1 MCESSKVL
9 TALTIALLMVDQSCG
24 RQQQFLREP
33 TDVTA
38 IAGQQVVLP
47 CTVED
52 KEGLLQWTKDD
63 FGLGTKRDLPG
74 YPTYAMRG
82 QDPVRDWSLV
92 IENISL
98 EDDGIFQCQVGSGSE
113 STSIRSALAKL
124 TVLVPPGQ
132 PKIVHQGSGE
142 EEGRTELELEVEEG
156 EALELTCIS
165 EGGRP
170 AGEITWRDEEG
181 EQVLTDTDTS
191 THKMA
196 DKSWRTVSKIRL
208 RPGFEDRN
216 KAVFCL
222 VANHVSQG
230 PLQAVARLRLRYKP
244 RVLLTVLDKPAVVE
258 GGDMNLICQAEAYPP
273 AHTFAWYLD
282 GLIIPGQVG
291 KTLVL
296 EELARSDTGKEVSC
310 TATNT
315 EGNDKASAVINVAY
329 APEIVEEPQTVR
341 ARAGEEVSF
350 RCKATGNPKPIYK
363 WTRVGSE
370 LSVGDSAV
378 LTLVSSNVTMGQY
391 CCHAQAQGFPPTS
404 SAPASL
410 LLVTNP
416 VILSSSVQMAKLGE
430 LARLECRVATVGSSN
445 LITWDRAGLD
455 LTGKKPGTRLIF
467 NQTETEKISTLVIE
481 QTSEDDFGTYG
492 CKASNEIGVTYAN
505 ISLKQE
511 GSNFD
516 KNKILYIMLG
526 GFALATLIL
535 LVILCIILYKRRKRS
550 NLKYL
555 RAVKQEKL
563 SRGAKQEA
571 ESIHEDLESTEDG
584 QLFDNQPDL
593 LQPMRQLLSPPS
605 NLYADEVES
614 TSDAED
620 RENSYYA
627 PQKKPFSIDR
637 FLKSPP
643 PPPMSPP
650 DSYLPPHDT
659 AGSSMDWKLAAAEK
673 LAVLE
678 AEDEEDQFLTL
689 LPASQQ
695 PIV

>member
-1 MCESSKVL
+1 ML
-9 TALTIALLMVDQSCG
+9 TTLTIALLTIHESWG

-74 YPTYAMRG
+74 YPTYSMRG

-92 IENISL
+92 IESVTL

-113 STSIRSALAKL
+113 STAIRSALAKL

-132 PKIVHQGSGE
+132 PKIAQHGSL
-142 EEGRTELELEVEEG
+142 EGRTELELEVEEG
-156 EALELTCIS
+156 ESLELTCIS

-191 THKMA
+191 THKLA
-196 DKSWRTVSKIRL
+196 DKSWRTKSKIRL
-208 RPGFEDRN
+208 RPSFEDRD
-216 KAVFCL
+216 KSVFCL
-222 VANHVSQG
+222 VANHVSQR
-230 PLQAVARLRLRYKP
+230 PMQAVARLRLRYKP
-244 RVLLTVLDKPAVVE
+244 RVSLTVLDEPAVVE
-258 GGDMNLICQAEAYPP
+258 GGDMNLVCQVEAYPP
-273 AHTFAWYLD
+273 PHTFAWHLD
-282 GLIIPGQVG
+282 GLVIPGEVG
-291 KTLVL
+291 KSLVL
-296 EELARSDTGKEVSC
+296 EELTRSDIGKEVSC
-310 TATNT
+310 SAANT
-315 EGNDKASAVINVAY
+315 EGNDEASIVIDVAY
-329 APEIVEEPQTVR
+329 APEIVEEPKTVR
-341 ARAGEEVSF
+341 ARAGEEVTF
-350 RCKATGNPKPIYK
+350 TCKATGNPEPTYK

-378 LTLVSSNVTMGQY
+378 LNLISSNVTMGQY
-391 CCHAQAQGFPPTS
+391 CCHAQAQGFTQDT

-410 LLVTNP
+410 LLVTSP
-416 VILSSSVQMAKLGE
+416 VILSPLVQMAKLGE
-430 LARLECRVATVGSSN
+430 LARLQCRVATVGSNN
-445 LITWDRAGLD
+445 LISWDRAGID
-455 LTGKKPGTRLIF
+455 LTGHQDPGTRLIF
-467 NQTETEKISTLVIE
+467 NRTETEQMSTLVIE
-481 QTSEDDFGTYG
+481 RTSEEDFGTYG
-492 CKASNEIGVTYAN
+492 CKASNEVGVTYAS

-516 KNKILYIMLG
+516 KNKLLYIMLG

-535 LVILCIILYKRRKRS
+535 MAILCVILYKRRKRS

-563 SRGAKQEA
+563 SRGAKEEA
-571 ESIHEDLESTEDG
+571 ESIPEDLESMEDG

-593 LQPMRQLLSPPS
+593 LQPMRQMPSPPS
-605 NLYADEVES
+605 NLYADEVEQA
-614 TSDAED
+614 SDPEED
-620 RENSYYA
+620 REPFYYA

-637 FLKSPP
+637 FLKSPL

-650 DSYLPPHDT
+650 DSFLHPHES
-659 AGSSMDWKLAAAEK
+659 ASSSMEWKMAAAEK
-673 LAVLE
+673 LAGLE
-678 AEDEEDQFLTL
+678 AEEEDQFLTL

-695 PIV
+695 PIA

>member
-1 MCESSKVL
+1 
-9 TALTIALLMVDQSCG
+9 
-24 RQQQFLREP
+24 
-33 TDVTA
+33 
-38 IAGQQVVLP
+38 
-47 CTVED
+47 
-52 KEGLLQWTKDD
+52 
-63 FGLGTKRDLPG
+63 
-74 YPTYAMRG
+74 
-82 QDPVRDWSLV
+82 
-92 IENISL
+92 
-98 EDDGIFQCQVGSGSE
+98 
-113 STSIRSALAKL
+113 
-124 TVLVPPGQ
+124 
-132 PKIVHQGSGE
+132 
-142 EEGRTELELEVEEG
+142 
-156 EALELTCIS
+156 
-165 EGGRP
+165 
-170 AGEITWRDEEG
+170 
-181 EQVLTDTDTS
+181 
-191 THKMA
+191 
-196 DKSWRTVSKIRL
+196 
-208 RPGFEDRN
+208 
-216 KAVFCL
+216 
-222 VANHVSQG
+222 
-230 PLQAVARLRLRYKP
+230 VARLRLRYKP
-244 RVLLTVLDKPAVVE
+244 RVLLTVLDEPVVVE
-258 GGDMNLICQAEAYPP
+258 GGDMNLVCQAEAYPP

-296 EELARSDTGKEVSC
+296 EELMRSDTGKEVSC

-315 EGNDKASAVINVAY
+315 EGNGKASAVINVAY
-329 APEIVEEPQTVR
+329 APEIVEEPKTVQ

-350 RCKATGNPKPIYK
+350 RCKATGNPTPIYK

-370 LSVGDSAV
+370 LSVEDSAV
-378 LTLVSSNVTMGQY
+378 LILVSSNVTMGQY
-391 CCHAQAQGFPPTS
+391 CCHAQVQGFPPSS

-416 VILSSSVQMAKLGE
+416 VILSSLVQMAKLGE
-430 LARLECRVATVGSSN
+430 LARLECRAATVGINN

-455 LTGKKPGTRLIF
+455 LTGQEPGTRLIF
-467 NQTETEKISTLVIE
+467 NQTETEKISTLVID
-481 QTSEDDFGTYG
+481 QTSEEDFGTYG

-535 LVILCIILYKRRKRS
+535 LAILCIILYKRRKRS

-584 QLFDNQPDL
+584 QLFNNQPDL
-593 LQPMRQLLSPPS
+593 LQPMRQMPSPPS

-614 TSDAED
+614 ASDAED
-620 RENSYYA
+620 RENFYYT

-650 DSYLPPHDT
+650 DSYFPPHDT
-659 AGSSMDWKLAAAEK
+659 AGSSMEWK

-695 PIV
+695 PIA

>member
-1 MCESSKVL
+1 ML
-9 TALTIALLMVDQSCG
+9 TALTIVLLMLQQSWG
-24 RQQQFLREP
+24 RQQQFLRQP

-38 IAGQQVVLP
+38 IAGQKVVLA

-74 YPTYAMRG
+74 YPTYTMRG
-82 QDPVRDWSLV
+82 EDPVRDWSLV
-92 IENISL
+92 IEKVTL
-98 EDDGIFQCQVGSGSE
+98 EDDGIFQCQVGSGRE
-113 STSIRSALAKL
+113 STSIRSAPAKL
-124 TVLVPPGQ
+124 TVLMPPGQ
-132 PKIVHQGSGE
+132 PQIAHQGFGG

-156 EALELTCIS
+156 EELELTCIS

-208 RPGFEDRN
+208 RPGVEDRN

-222 VANHVSQG
+222 VANHVSLR
-230 PLQAVARLRLRYKP
+230 PLQAMARLRVRYKP
-244 RVLLTVLDKPAVVE
+244 RVLLTVPDDPAVVE
-258 GGDMNLICQAEAYPP
+258 GGDMNLVCQVEAYPP
-273 AHTFAWYLD
+273 VHTFAWHLD
-282 GLIIPGQVG
+282 GLMIPGEIG

-296 EELARSDTGKEVSC
+296 EELTRSDTGKEVSC
-310 TATNT
+310 SATNT
-315 EGNDKASAVINVAY
+315 EGSDEASIAINVAY
-329 APEIVEEPQTVR
+329 APEIVEKPKTVR
-341 ARAGEEVSF
+341 ARAGEDVSF
-350 RCKATGNPKPIYK
+350 RCKATGNPEPTYK

-391 CCHAQAQGFPPTS
+391 CCHAQAQGFPPSTS
-404 SAPASL
+404 PPASL

-430 LARLECRVATVGSSN
+430 LARLECRVATVGSNN
-445 LITWDRAGLD
+445 LITWNRAGLD
-455 LTGKKPGTRLIF
+455 LTGQDPGTRLIF
-467 NQTETEKISTLVIE
+467 NQTETEQISTLVIE
-481 QTSEDDFGTYG
+481 QTTEEDFGTYG
-492 CKASNEIGVTYAN
+492 CKASNEVGVTYAN

-526 GFALATLIL
+526 VFALATLIL
-535 LVILCIILYKRRKRS
+535 LAILCIILYKRRKRS

-563 SRGAKQEA
+563 SRGAKEEA
-571 ESIHEDLESTEDG
+571 ESIHEDLESSQDG

-593 LQPMRQLLSPPS
+593 LQPMRQMPSPPS

-614 TSDAED
+614 ASDAED
-620 RENSYYA
+620 QGTFYYA

-659 AGSSMDWKLAAAEK
+659 AGSSIDWKMAAAEK
-673 LAVLE
+673 LAGME

-689 LPASQQ
+689 LPSSQQ
-695 PIV
+695 LTA